1 MDSNQLDAVI
11 AHLQDGNH
19 LDEKCVLVLL
29 EKLTEVLYEEPNLL
43 RLYAPV
49 TICGDIHGQLFD
61 LFELFETGGD
71 PATTQYLFM
80 GDYVDRGYFSLET
93 FMYLVALKLKYPQ
106 NIHLLRGNHECRRVS
121 ESYGFY
127 NECWLNYGHMGVWMA
142 VQDVFDLL
150 PCAAIVDGRVFAVH
164 GGLSPT
170 VPLVELISLED
181 RFREA
186 PSEGSIADLY
196 WSDPDPE
203 DNSEKWRKNT
213 RGSGYTFPCK
223 AVREFAH
230 LNKLDFVARSH
241 QVVEKGVMWYFPD
254 ANLKDASGRL
264 ITVWSAPNYAYRQ
277 VNKASVLKY
286 GFPGRPKCD
295 LVVFDAA
302 EKRIPLKN
310 VPVEAMY
317 FA

>member
-43 RLYAPV
+43 RLHAPV

-127 NECWLNYGHMGVWMA
+127 NECLLNYGHAGIWHLC
-142 VQDVFDLL
+142 QDAFDLL
-150 PCAAIVDGRVFAVH
+150 PLCALIDGRVFATH
-164 GGLSPT
+164 GGLSPD
-170 VPLVELISLED
+170 VQLVDQVDSLQRQVELPVHGPLC
-181 RFREA
+181 
-186 PSEGSIADLY
+186 DLA
-196 WSDPDPE
+196 WSDPVE
-203 DNSEKWRKNT
+203 DSVSGWAVNQ
-213 RGSGYTFPCK
+213 RGAGWLFGSTPANMFMNN
-223 AVREFAH
+223 
-230 LNKLDFVARSH
+230 NKLDLITRSH
-241 QVVEKGVMWYFPD
+241 QIAEKGYYYWFGD
-254 ANLKDASGRL
+254 TKIL
-264 ITVWSAPNYAYRQ
+264 TVWSAPNYSY
-277 VNKASVLKY
+277 VTNNDASVLK
-286 GFPGRPKCD
+286 
-295 LVVFDAA
+295 LDAQHNRDIKIFKA
-302 EKRIPLKN
+302 RAQDKRKKPVDY
-310 VPVEAMY
+310 VPRY
-317 FA
+317 FT